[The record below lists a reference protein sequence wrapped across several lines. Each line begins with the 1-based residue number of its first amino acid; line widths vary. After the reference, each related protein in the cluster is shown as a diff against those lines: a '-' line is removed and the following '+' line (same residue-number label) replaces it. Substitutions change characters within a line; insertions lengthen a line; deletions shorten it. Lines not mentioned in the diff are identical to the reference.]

1 MHWDVGQGKSWIFF
15 LNTGL
20 PFPPKA
26 VSLGRTRGTARKSPR
41 ATLVASRTKWWLT
54 KPQKT
59 WRTLEQLTEAQSLKR
74 HVLLCGMAAK
84 KTLSLFVW
92 QIRFGGSHLYTTLT
106 MRALPQASTYIA
118 CWRPVAEEDIGG
130 DSSLTHSHTQ
140 RNTRCR
146 PLDTHSKDLP
156 ALGKCLS
163 ARTWLLRL
171 GFTDVLRWLNNH
183 RALWKIEHGPSWL
196 RTTAYQSWR
205 SAWQNTCSGV
215 THA

>member
-84 KTLSLFVW
+84 KNLVSLRVTDSLWRLSPVHDTHNARSSASLDLHCVLAACSGGRHWRWLVTHTLTHTEKHTLSAAWHTLE
-92 QIRFGGSHLYTTLT
+92 RFTCSRQVSVGAYLTTSARVYR
-106 MRALPQASTYIA
+106 RA
-118 CWRPVAEEDIGG
+118 
-130 DSSLTHSHTQ
+130 SLTEQPPSIMEN
-140 RNTRCR
+140 RTR
-146 PLDTHSKDLP
+146 
-156 ALGKCLS
+156 A
-163 ARTWLLRL
+163 
-171 GFTDVLRWLNNH
+171 
-183 RALWKIEHGPSWL
+183 
-196 RTTAYQSWR
+196 
-205 SAWQNTCSGV
+205 
-215 THA
+215 